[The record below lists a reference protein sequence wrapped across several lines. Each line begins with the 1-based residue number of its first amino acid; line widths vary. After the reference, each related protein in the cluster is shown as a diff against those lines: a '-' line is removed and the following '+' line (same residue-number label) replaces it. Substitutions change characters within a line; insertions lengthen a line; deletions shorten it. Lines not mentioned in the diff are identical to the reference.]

1 MKITDNQYTF
11 APLENLTKWMSRIL
25 KFLIF
30 LYSLCLFFDVLHFL
44 KPIPLDEE
52 TELFHGLSLL
62 IDFPVVMIFLVLVP
76 LFGIWI
82 IRANKNVRSLGAEH
96 LSISPGWALGYF
108 FVPIVNLFKPLKAM
122 NELFLASHA
131 PDSWHQ
137 NPKEKSRM
145 VNYWWV
151 LFTGNLFLLS
161 SETKS
166 FYRAVTVDEL
176 NNAILWG
183 IVGTIISIL
192 SCKVTIDMIRA
203 ISNAQIKNL
212 NELN

>member
-1 MKITDNQYTF
+1 
-11 APLENLTKWMSRIL
+11 MSRIL

-30 LYSLCLFFDVLHFL
+30 CILCVYFLMYCTFFN
-44 KPIPLDEE
+44 PIFLDEE

-122 NELFLASHA
+122 NELFLASHT

-137 NPKEKSRM
+137 NPKEKSRI
-145 VNYWWV
+145 VNYWWG

-161 SETKS
+161 SETKY

-183 IVGTIISIL
+183 IVGTIISLL
-192 SCKVTIDMIRA
+192 SCKVTIDMITA
-203 ISNAQIKNL
+203 ISNAQIKNS
-212 NELN
+212 N

>member
-1 MKITDNQYTF
+1 MTDNKYTF
-11 APLENLTKWMSRIL
+11 APLENLSKWISRIL

-30 LYSLCLFFDVLHFL
+30 LYSLSLFFVVLHFVYPL
-44 KPIPLDEE
+44 PLDEE

-62 IDFPVVMIFLVLVP
+62 IVIPVVIITVVLVP
-76 LFGIWI
+76 LFGVWI

-108 FVPIVNLFKPLKAM
+108 FVPILNLFKPLKAM

-131 PDSWHQ
+131 PHSWHQ
-137 NPKEKSRM
+137 NPKEKSR
-145 VNYWWV
+145 VVSYWCV
-151 LFTGNLFLLS
+151 LFTGNLILLS
-161 SETKS
+161 SEEK
-166 FYRAVTVDEL
+166 YYDRAVTVDEL
-176 NNAILWG
+176 NKAILLG
-183 IVGTIISIL
+183 ILGTIISIL

-212 NELN
+212 NKLN